1 MSLDQKHIVVLGGGF
16 AGLEFIRNFSHPD
29 VKITLVDRS
38 NHHLFQPLLYQ
49 VAVAGLTMPDISEPL
64 RAIFADRPDVTCL
77 MARVESIDLK
87 NRRIQLDHDEIE
99 YDYLINGLGAVTG
112 YFGNTKWEKNAQ
124 GLKTLRDAMII
135 RRQVLSAFEQAEVE
149 PDEQRRKELMTIAI
163 IGGGPTGVELAGALA
178 ELTHRVFRQDFRNI
192 NPRDAHIILLDGMD
206 KVLHYLPDPL
216 PDKALKALQELN
228 VDVRLGNMVKD
239 IGPGEVHL
247 EDDTIRAATVIWTAG
262 VVANPITRD
271 MDVPKDKMGR
281 IQVEPDCSIPGHPEA
296 FAVGDIA
303 SLTDTNG
310 VAVPGVSPAAMQ
322 MAKHVAG
329 LVREEIGSSVRPAS
343 ERKAFTYFDKGMMA
357 TIGRSKAVA
366 AIGGIKLDGFIAW
379 FLWLA
384 VHLLFLIGFRNKVS
398 VLLQWIYAYS
408 RFRSGARIIVDL
420 GRKSQAAF

>member
-87 NRRIQLDHDEIE
+87 NRRIQLDHDEIG

-281 IQVEPDCSIPGHPEA
+281 IKVKPDCSIPGHPEA

-329 LVREEIGSSVRPAS
+329 LVREEIGGPVRPAS